1 VVAKSAIEALVV
13 CLSKEYAAVRFVT
26 VRPPRLR
33 TDMTNGLVGAF
44 QGRSPE
50 GIVPAILRAI
60 ADPADRRNYVVVDRF
75 D

>member
-1 VVAKSAIEALVV
+1 
-13 CLSKEYAAVRFVT
+13 
-26 VRPPRLR
+26 
-33 TDMTNGLVGAF
+33 MTNGLVGAF
-44 QGRSPE
+44 QGRSPK